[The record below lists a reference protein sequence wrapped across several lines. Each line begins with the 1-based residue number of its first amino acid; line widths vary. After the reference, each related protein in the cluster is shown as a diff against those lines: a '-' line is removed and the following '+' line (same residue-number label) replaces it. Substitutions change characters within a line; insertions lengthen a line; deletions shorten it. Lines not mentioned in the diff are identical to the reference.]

1 VADDGFVYCDD
12 GVFIDV
18 DASHTHEY
26 LMLTVACVWVDG
38 HLPYQVEYVTRLHA
52 MARRW
57 IHRPFDFVCLTDTPD
72 QVPEGVKASPVPQP
86 GNLKGWWS
94 KIHLFA
100 PNRFKGRVLYLDL
113 DTLIVA
119 PLDPIIDYHA
129 QFALAPHAGTF
140 NGKGGLQVV
149 KRFNSSVMVWDAGT
163 QDALYNGWTP
173 AVASVLWGDQDYIGM
188 MSNDG
193 IAMPA
198 SWYPRLSE
206 FEWPNVPEGA
216 RVVLC
221 KKPKN
226 HEAAKSLKGFA
237 EAWG

>member
-1 VADDGFVYCDD
+1 
-12 GVFIDV
+12 
-18 DASHTHEY
+18 
-26 LMLTVACVWVDG
+26 MLTVACVWVHG
-38 HLPYQVEYVTRLHA
+38 HLPYRVDYVTRLHA

-57 IHRPFDFVCLTDTPD
+57 ITRPFAFVCLTDMPD
-72 QVPEGVKASPVPQP
+72 DVPKGVTAIPVPSP

-94 KIHLFA
+94 KVELFA
-100 PNRFKGRVLYLDL
+100 PRRFGGRVLYLDL

-119 PLDPIIDYHA
+119 PLDPILDYPA

-163 QDALYNGWTP
+163 QDDLFRHWSP
-173 AVASVLWGDQDYIGM
+173 SVAAVLWGDQDYIGL

-193 IAMPA
+193 VAMPA
-198 SWYPRLSE
+198 GWFPRLSE
-206 FEWPNVPEGA
+206 IAWPNVPESSK
-216 RVVLC
+216 VVLC

-226 HEAAKSLKGFA
+226 LEAVKSLKGFA